1 MPRPS
6 KLKYR
11 ALLVAGL
18 AGLGACSAIG
28 PFTEREKELMN
39 RPMPADVNH
48 AKLECTTLRAHY
60 DWSLF
65 MIGQGDE
72 KGWANESE
80 RDLLETDAWA
90 DYHRAR
96 RIGCTGWD

>member
-1 MPRPS
+1 MLAVW
-6 KLKYR
+6 KLKYH
-11 ALLVAGL
+11 ALLIVGVVA
-18 AGLGACSAIG
+18 LGACSAFG
-28 PFTEREKELMN
+28 PFTEHEKALMN
-39 RPMPADVNH
+39 RPMPADVSQ

-65 MIGQGDE
+65 MIKQRDE
-72 KGWANESE
+72 KGWDSESE
-80 RDLLETDAWA
+80 KDLLVTDAWA

>member
-1 MPRPS
+1 MPMMGNPG
-6 KLKYR
+6 YH
-11 ALLVAGL
+11 ALLMVGVMAL
-18 AGLGACSAIG
+18 SACSIIG

-39 RPMPADVNH
+39 RPMPADVNQ
-48 AKLECTTLRAHY
+48 AKMECTTLRAHY

-65 MIGQGDE
+65 MIRQGDE
-72 KGWANESE
+72 KGWNNESE
-80 RDLLETDAWA
+80 KDQLVTDAWA

>member
-1 MPRPS
+1 MPMMGNPG
-6 KLKYR
+6 YH
-11 ALLVAGL
+11 ALLMVCVMAL
-18 AGLGACSAIG
+18 SACSIIG

-39 RPMPADVNH
+39 RPMPADVNQ
-48 AKLECTTLRAHY
+48 AKMECTRLRAHY

-65 MIGQGDE
+65 MIRQGDE
-72 KGWANESE
+72 KGWNNESE
-80 RDLLETDAWA
+80 KDVLVTDAWA